1 MKPVWRL
8 LLLMRPVMGW
18 MILGGLLSFATL
30 IANVTLMA
38 TSGWFIAAMALAGVH
53 GITMNYFTPAA
64 IIRFSAIVRTMGRYA
79 ERLVTHSATLHI
91 LSQLRVWFYQQIEP
105 LAPAG
110 LESFRSGDL
119 LSRIRADIDTL
130 DQFYLRLL
138 LPVAVALTSTLV
150 FLLFLALFDPLLV
163 IIEATLLIIAGV
175 VLPLLSNR
183 LSSFSSQRIN
193 QLNSKLRMQLVDD
206 LQGMGELL
214 VDGADKRHT
223 LYLAEL
229 SEELSLHQKRISQ
242 INGLSQGMV
251 GLCAN
256 LAMWLI
262 LIYAIPMVQQAEL
275 PPAQLAML
283 ALFTLA
289 SFEAVA
295 PLPLAF
301 QSLGE
306 QLAAARR
313 IFNLVDRQP
322 MVQEPIQEMPL
333 TTDLTLNLFKV
344 SYHYPQH
351 QAGIDDISLLLS
363 PGKKIALL
371 GASGCGKSTLV
382 QLLLKFRSPD
392 KGRLSL
398 GGIRYE
404 QLSGETVRSHISVS
418 AQQTHLFNTTIRNN
432 LLLAQPD
439 ADLQQLKAV
448 CQLAMIHDFIEAQP
462 EGYET
467 MVGELGVRLSLGQ
480 ARRLTVARALLK
492 PAPLLILDEPTEGL
506 DNLTAQQM
514 RDNIIQQC
522 PERGILWITHNLSG
536 LEAMDEILIMQKGHI
551 VERGKP
557 ADLVTKGGLYLQ
569 MQDHQRS
576 LSLIQKP

>member
-1 MKPVWRL
+1 MNVIWRL
-8 LLLMRPVMGW
+8 MLLMRPVLGW
-18 MILGGLLSFATL
+18 MLLGSLLSFITL

-38 TSGWFIAAMALAGVH
+38 TSGWFIAAMAIAGVH
-53 GITMNYFTPAA
+53 GVTMNYFTPAA
-64 IIRFSAIVRTMGRYA
+64 IIRFSAIVRTLGRYV
-79 ERLVTHSATLHI
+79 ERLITHNATLRI
-91 LSQLRVWFYQQIEP
+91 LSQLRVWFYEQIEP

-138 LPVAVALTSTLV
+138 LPVVVALSASLV
-150 FLLFLALFDPLLV
+150 FLIFLALFDPVLV
-163 IIEATLLIIAGV
+163 IIEASLLVTAGV
-175 VLPLLSNR
+175 GLPFISNR
-183 LSSFSSQRIN
+183 LSSYSSHRIN
-193 QLNSKLRMQLVDD
+193 QLNTNLRMHLVDD
-206 LQGMGELL
+206 LQGMGELII
-214 VDGADKRHT
+214 DGADKRHT
-223 LYLAEL
+223 SYLEDV
-229 SEELSLHQKRISQ
+229 SEELTRHQKRISQ

-289 SFEAVA
+289 SFEAIA

-306 QLAAARR
+306 QLAAAKR

-333 TTDLTLNLFKV
+333 TTDLTLNLFKIG
-344 SYHYPQH
+344 YHYPQH
-351 QAGIDDISLLLS
+351 QAGIDGISLLLS

-382 QLLLKFRSPD
+382 ELLLKFRSPE

-404 QLSGETVRSHISVS
+404 QLSGETIRSHISVS
-418 AQQTHLFNTTIRNN
+418 AQKTHLFNTTIRSN

-439 ADLQQLKAV
+439 ADQQQLETA
-448 CQLAMIHDFIEAQP
+448 CRLAMIHDFIEAQP

-467 MVGELGVRLSLGQ
+467 VVGELGVRLSLGQ

-492 PAPLLILDEPTEGL
+492 PAPLLILDEPTEGI

-536 LEAMDEILIMQKGHI
+536 LEAMDEILIMQKGYI

-557 ADLVTKGGLYLQ
+557 ADLVTKGGLYMQ

-576 LSLIQKP
+576 LALSQKP